1 MPHCSCPSCSHAGLD
16 LDRLAHV
23 LARPLI
29 RHIAGVPTSKEQR
42 CIRCQRV
49 IVSANESESQVAFRR
64 GTEVVMMDDFVMG
77 TAEFFA
83 DNCSYSSNEPDAAL
97 RTTPEETH

>member
-1 MPHCSCPSCSHAGLD
+1 MPPAQS
-16 LDRLAHV
+16 DRLGH
-23 LARPLI
+23 LLTRPLI
-29 RHIAGVPTSKEQR
+29 RHIAGVPSSKEQR

-49 IVSANESESQVAFRR
+49 IVSADLSESPVAFRR

-97 RTTPEETH
+97 LNTPEARH